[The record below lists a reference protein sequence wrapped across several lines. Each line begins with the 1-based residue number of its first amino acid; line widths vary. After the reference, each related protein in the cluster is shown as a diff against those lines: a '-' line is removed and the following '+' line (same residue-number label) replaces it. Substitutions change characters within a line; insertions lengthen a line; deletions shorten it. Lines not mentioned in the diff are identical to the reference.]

1 VLRLGSATFF
11 TFGIVLTLL
20 GSTQAEMA
28 RDLGLDLTASGFLGA
43 VLALG
48 IGAGV
53 LVAGP
58 LVDRFAR
65 APLFAGACVLSAAAM
80 FGVDSSRGYA
90 QVVALLVV
98 IGLGC
103 GFYDT
108 LVNVVVVERA
118 GVRGASALAIVHSSA
133 TLGAAVGP
141 LLVRFGLS
149 HGHWSGVFHALGWVH
164 LGLAVA
170 GVGLGGSR
178 PGVGEGAGAG
188 TRTGTRT
195 STSTGTNRDVLPL
208 PLTPAGTR
216 TTTFGRSLVLGA
228 TLAAAP
234 ALLALGFVAFAYV
247 GVENG
252 LTIFAVPWAS
262 HLAESERAGQWSI
275 SAFWSGLLIGRLSLV
290 IARSERGL
298 QLLAACGIAGAAVVC
313 GCSAFELGPLVLVM
327 TLAGLAMGPVY
338 PVTIALAAQRV
349 PAAAGTALGLVAASG
364 ACGGF
369 AIPWLVGAVGDAIG
383 IRPAL
388 TLLGAH
394 GLLITIA
401 ALALAKRDASKV
413 QSVTP

>member
-20 GSTQAEMA
+20 GATQAEMA
-28 RDLGLDLTASGFLGA
+28 RELGLDLAASGFLGA

-65 APLFAGACVLSAAAM
+65 APLFAGACLLSAVAM
-80 FGVDSSRGYA
+80 FAIDSSRGYA
-90 QVVALLVV
+90 GIVALLVV
-98 IGLGC
+98 AGLGC

-141 LLVRFGLS
+141 LLVRVGLS

-170 GVGLGGSR
+170 GVALRGARPSRSTHGPTIPSTPRPSRLATRALRELDSDAITARALVAGS
-178 PGVGEGAGAG
+178 P
-188 TRTGTRT
+188 
-195 STSTGTNRDVLPL
+195 
-208 PLTPAGTR
+208 
-216 TTTFGRSLVLGA
+216 
-228 TLAAAP
+228 LAAAP
-234 ALLALGFVAFAYV
+234 ALLALGFVTFAYV

-252 LTIFAVPWAS
+252 LTIFAVPWAL
-262 HLAESERAGQWSI
+262 HLAETERAGQWSI
-275 SAFWSGLLIGRLSLV
+275 STFWLGLLIGRLSLV
-290 IARSERGL
+290 IFRSERGL
-298 QLLAACGIAGAAVVC
+298 QLLAACGIAGAAIVC
-313 GCSAFELGPLVLVM
+313 ASSALELGPLVLIM

-349 PAAAGTALGLVAASG
+349 PAAAGTALGLVAATG

-369 AIPWLVGAVGDAIG
+369 AIPWLVGAAGDAIG
-383 IRPAL
+383 IRAAL

-394 GLLITIA
+394 ALLITVA
-401 ALALAKRDASKV
+401 ALALARRDAARV
-413 QSVTP
+413 QSVTS

>member
-1 VLRLGSATFF
+1 LIVLRLGSATFF

-28 RDLGLDLTASGFLGA
+28 RELGLDLTASGFLGA

-65 APLFAGACVLSAAAM
+65 APLFAGSCLLSAVAM

-90 QVVALLVV
+90 GIVALLVV

-108 LVNVVVVERA
+108 LVNVVVIERA
-118 GVRGASALAIVHSSA
+118 GARGAAALAIVHSSA

-164 LGLAVA
+164 VGLAVA
-170 GVGLGGSR
+170 GVGLRGSR
-178 PGVGEGAGAG
+178 ST
-188 TRTGTRT
+188 TRAR
-195 STSTGTNRDVLPL
+195 
-208 PLTPAGTR
+208 
-216 TTTFGRSLVLGA
+216 
-228 TLAAAP
+228 TLAVSSTRVAAP
-234 ALLALGFVAFAYV
+234 ALVALGFVTFAYV

-275 SAFWSGLLIGRLSLV
+275 STFWFGLLIGRLSLV
-290 IARSERGL
+290 VYGSQRGL
-298 QLLAACGIAGAAVVC
+298 QLLAACGIAGAAIVC
-313 GCSAFELGPLVLVM
+313 GSSALELGPLVVIL
-327 TLAGLAMGPVY
+327 TLAGLALGPVY

-349 PAAAGTALGLVAASG
+349 PSAAGTALGLVAATG

-369 AIPWLVGAVGDAIG
+369 AIPWLVGAAGDAIG

-394 GLLITIA
+394 ALLITVA

>member
-1 VLRLGSATFF
+1 MLRLGSATFF

-28 RDLGLDLTASGFLGA
+28 RELGLDLTASGFLGA

-65 APLFAGACVLSAAAM
+65 APLFAGACLVSAAAM
-80 FGVDSSRGYA
+80 FGIDSSRGYA
-90 QVVALLVV
+90 GIVALLVV

-149 HGHWSGVFHALGWVH
+149 HGHWSSVFQALGWVH
-164 LGLAVA
+164 VGLAGA
-170 GVGLGGSR
+170 GIVLRRGRAGS
-178 PGVGEGAGAG
+178 GAGAS
-188 TRTGTRT
+188 T
-195 STSTGTNRDVLPL
+195 STST
-208 PLTPAGTR
+208 
-216 TTTFGRSLVLGA
+216 TTFTRPTGGA
-228 TLAAAP
+228 GSPLLAVP
-234 ALLALGFVAFAYV
+234 ALLALGFVTFAYV

-262 HLAESERAGQWSI
+262 HLAETERAGQWSI
-275 SAFWSGLLIGRLSLV
+275 SSFWFGLLIGRLSLV
-290 IARSERGL
+290 IRHSIRGL
-298 QLLAACGIAGAAVVC
+298 QLLAACGIAGAAIVC
-313 GCSAFELGPLVLVM
+313 GSSALELGPLVLVM
-327 TLAGLAMGPVY
+327 TLAGLALGPVY

-369 AIPWLVGAVGDAIG
+369 AIPWLIGAVGDAIG

-394 GLLITIA
+394 ALLITVA
-401 ALALAKRDASKV
+401 ALSLAKLDASKV
-413 QSVTP
+413 QSVAP